1 MGHQAPEVQRNLTS
15 GIPLIRFDF
24 WPKKEIMGQDTS
36 FSLIE
41 AEEIT
46 SKAEYFTNIV
56 RKAAKKLP
64 SNAVLDE
71 LKSLVY
77 DFKDTMPVVL
87 ALRNR
92 HLKDYHWKEIKEIIG
107 NLNI

>member
-1 MGHQAPEVQRNLTS
+1 MWESLTEWKS
-15 GIPLIRFDF
+15 QTQNWQG
-24 WPKKEIMGQDTS
+24 TS

-64 SNAVLDE
+64 SNGVLDE

-87 ALRNR
+87 ALRNK
-92 HLKDYHWKEIKEIIG
+92 HLKEYHWKEIKEIIG
-107 NLNI
+107 NIIKKSSTYMYYTSI